1 MKQTFHKLI
10 SLVLSLILL
19 ISTFSFT
26 VESHFCGDHLVD
38 IAVFSTV
45 DGCSMEMKAKTSQ
58 EEKITKKGC
67 CKDVAHFVEGNSI
80 EQQAIH
86 ELNLSQVYFVTSFVL
101 SSQETLANTTCDD
114 SFYQYIPPLVNRDIT
129 VLFENFRI

>member
-1 MKQTFHKLI
+1 MKQIFHKLI

-38 IAVFSTV
+38 IAIFSTV
-45 DGCSMEMKAKTSQ
+45 EGCGMEMKARTS
-58 EEKITKKGC
+58 EEKEITKKGC
-67 CKDVAHFVEGNSI
+67 CRDDAHFVEGNSI

-86 ELNLSQVYFVTSFVL
+86 KLNLPQVYFVASFVM
-101 SSQETLANTTCDD
+101 SSQETLANTTSDD
-114 SFYQYIPPLVNRDIT
+114 SFYQYIPPLVDRDIT